1 MIEVYLFTIVI
12 VGLLWGWLIGHA
24 KDNNRVIYSR
34 GYAPSWGDFPKE
46 EE

>member
-12 VGLLWGWLIGHA
+12 VGLLWGWLIGYS
-24 KDNNRVIYSR
+24 KSNRIVYT
-34 GYAPSWGDFPKE
+34 ATWGNVPKE